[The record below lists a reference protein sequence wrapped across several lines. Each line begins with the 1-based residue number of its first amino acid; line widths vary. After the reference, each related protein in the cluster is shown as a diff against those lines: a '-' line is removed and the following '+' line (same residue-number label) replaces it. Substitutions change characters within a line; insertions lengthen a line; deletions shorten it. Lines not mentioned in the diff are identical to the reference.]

1 VRITKPARRTPTDVD
16 VDRLGADLVSPTTY
30 CAGDPHALW
39 DLLRSEAPVAYHRLP
54 DGRAYW
60 SVTRHQ
66 DCLRVVE
73 DHETF
78 TSEHGIMLSQ
88 LGKPDSAGG
97 RQMVVSNPPRH
108 TGLRAPLQEL
118 MSQPALRPFL
128 PRFRSYVRESL
139 APMAHEQPWDIAE
152 AMMALPMA
160 TAALLMG
167 LPRADW
173 DDIRQWTV
181 MAIAADDPEFQ
192 IDGSREATLRAA
204 HTGLFGYFLDL
215 LEDRRRTG
223 SRDHHDLVSRL
234 LSIDNAETPLSA
246 GDLVANCYS
255 LLLGANITSA
265 HVPAAAIL
273 ALLDDQDRY
282 RRWAT
287 SPGSLRSGVEEALR
301 WSSPTIHVMRH
312 ATKDV
317 QLHGQLIRKG
327 AGVVAWLASANR
339 DQAVFA
345 RPYEFDPE
353 RAPNRHLAFGAGVHY
368 CIGAVTARLGLRIV
382 FEELFRCVEAFHL
395 VGPVEHLASTFVAGV
410 KHMPIVVRLRTG
422 APIDS
427 D

>member
-1 VRITKPARRTPTDVD
+1 M
-16 VDRLGADLVSPTTY
+16 
-30 CAGDPHALW
+30 AL
-39 DLLRSEAPVAYHRLP
+39 
-54 DGRAYW
+54 
-60 SVTRHQ
+60 
-66 DCLRVVE
+66 
-73 DHETF
+73 
-78 TSEHGIMLSQ
+78 
-88 LGKPDSAGG
+88 
-97 RQMVVSNPPRH
+97 
-108 TGLRAPLQEL
+108 
-118 MSQPALRPFL
+118 
-128 PRFRSYVRESL
+128 
-139 APMAHEQPWDIAE
+139 EQPWDIAE

-192 IDGSREATLRAA
+192 IGGGREATLRAA

-223 SRDHHDLVSRL
+223 FHDHDDLVSRL

-265 HVPAAAIL
+265 HVPAAAVL

-287 SPGSLRSGVEEALR
+287 SPASLRSGVEEALR

-327 AGVVAWLASANR
+327 AAVVAWLASANR

-382 FEELFRCVEAFHL
+382 FEELFRHVEAFHL
-395 VGPVEHLASTFVAGV
+395 AGPVEHLASTFVAGV
-410 KHMPIVVRLRTG
+410 KHMPIAVRLRKG
-422 APIDS
+422 APIES